1 MNSRRVLYSV
11 PLKESPTTLNFISR
25 INYYANTF
33 PSRCKEGGIKC
44 GCYGWTQLFRYP
56 FQMPYLIL
64 IIYSRNKVAGVYFHF
79 VYPERW
85 QSSARG
91 NGINNLFDNKK
102 DVLCWTLCLITKVK
116 WKQQLWY
123 CSIRFTGKSG
133 QIVVSH
139 VIREIYYS
147 VDAILIIYSSVA
159 LRSVLLCLLHFQLC

>member
-1 MNSRRVLYSV
+1 MQIHSQVDARKAVSNADATGEHNYSG
-11 PLKESPTTLNFISR
+11 T
-25 INYYANTF
+25 
-33 PSRCKEGGIKC
+33 
-44 GCYGWTQLFRYP
+44 LFRCP
-56 FQMPYLIL
+56 IWSWL
-64 IIYSRNKVAGVYFHF
+64 YSRNKVAGVYFHF

-102 DVLCWTLCLITKVK
+102 DGLCWTLCLITKVK

-147 VDAILIIYSSVA
+147 VDAILIIYSSVV